1 MNVQFIKNY
10 SDFLRFALIG
20 GLNASIYFVIIMI
33 AILVTD
39 SYYVAVAVGQ
49 TLMAVIA
56 YITFSKF
63 HFNKKIEH
71 VRFLKFIL
79 SNLALLGV
87 STVISHVATL
97 LDFNGVLF
105 GIMNVIIIAPL
116 SYFFNRSFV
125 FN

>member
-1 MNVQFIKNY
+1 
-10 SDFLRFALIG
+10 
-20 GLNASIYFVIIMI
+20 MI